1 MRNDEVERLVM
12 ELRDEKL
19 QREAVATYKKDRFLF
34 WKDVA
39 LVAFAAAS
47 VVVSVIAL
55 VRTF

>member
-1 MRNDEVERLVM
+1 MRNDDLERLVM

-19 QREAVATYKKDRFLF
+19 QREAVEKYKRDRFLF

-47 VVVSVIAL
+47 AVVSVIAF
-55 VRTF
+55 VRTL

>member
-1 MRNDEVERLVM
+1 MKTDDLERLVM

-19 QREAVATYKKDRFLF
+19 QKEAVAKYKRDRFLF

-39 LVAFAAAS
+39 LVTFAAAS

>member
-1 MRNDEVERLVM
+1 M

-19 QREAVATYKKDRFLF
+19 QREAVAKYKKDRFIF

-39 LVAFAAAS
+39 LVAFAAVS

-55 VRTF
+55 VRTL